1 MFSYPQYA
9 ALCNTL
15 KLCALPLPVWAHQL
29 LVVPLMHRSRAL
41 ARHVVAGGLVAD
53 PVSGTNDTITVTD
66 NRTGKSYTLPITDN
80 TIKANDLKQVKSP
93 DGAPLKTY
101 DPGYMNTTCCI
112 SKISF
117 IDGDKGILRYR
128 GYPIE
133 QLAEKSSFVE
143 VAYLLVYGELPTAPQ
158 LAEWNRNIMRHS
170 MIHNDMYKLHEA
182 FRYDAH
188 PMGMLVSALAAKG
201 TLHPEA
207 NPALAGQDCYK
218 DLALRNKQIVRI
230 LGGGPTIAAIA
241 YRHRIGRPNVPS
253 NADLGY
259 VENFL
264 YMLDVLHEGPT
275 EYKPHPTL
283 VKALDVLFI
292 LHAEHELNCSTSA
305 MRHLASSNVDVYTAT
320 AAAAGALYGP
330 RHGGANEAVLRM
342 LERIGSVERIPQFV
356 QDVKDRKEKLMGFGH
371 RVYKNYD
378 PRARLVRKIAD
389 DVFAICGR
397 QPLIE
402 VAMELEKVAL
412 SDEYFVK
419 RKLYPNV
426 DFYSGLIYKAMGFPE
441 DMFTILFAVPRLAGW
456 LAHWSEWIDDPDNKI
471 YRPFQVY
478 KGEDKR
484 DFPDMANRKELVK
497 GDQTKMQYSNF
508 SARRAASLG
517 K

>member
-1 MFSYPQYA
+1 
-9 ALCNTL
+9 
-15 KLCALPLPVWAHQL
+15 
-29 LVVPLMHRSRAL
+29 
-41 ARHVVAGGLVAD
+41 
-53 PVSGTNDTITVTD
+53 
-66 NRTGKSYTLPITDN
+66 
-80 TIKANDLKQVKSP
+80 
-93 DGAPLKTY
+93 
-101 DPGYMNTTCCI
+101 
-112 SKISF
+112 
-117 IDGDKGILRYR
+117 
-128 GYPIE
+128 
-133 QLAEKSSFVE
+133 
-143 VAYLLVYGELPTAPQ
+143 
-158 LAEWNRNIMRHS
+158 
-170 MIHNDMYKLHEA
+170 
-182 FRYDAH
+182 
-188 PMGMLVSALAAKG
+188 
-201 TLHPEA
+201 
-207 NPALAGQDCYK
+207 
-218 DLALRNKQIVRI
+218 
-230 LGGGPTIAAIA
+230 
-241 YRHRIGRPNVPS
+241 
-253 NADLGY
+253 
-259 VENFL
+259 
-264 YMLDVLHEGPT
+264 MLDVLHEGPT

-342 LERIGSVERIPQFV
+342 LERIGSVEAIPKFV

-471 YRPFQVY
+471 YRPFQIY

-484 DFPDMANRKELVK
+484 DFPDIANRQQLVK
-497 GDQTKMQYSNF
+497 GEETKMQYSNF
-508 SARRAASLG
+508 SARRAASLA